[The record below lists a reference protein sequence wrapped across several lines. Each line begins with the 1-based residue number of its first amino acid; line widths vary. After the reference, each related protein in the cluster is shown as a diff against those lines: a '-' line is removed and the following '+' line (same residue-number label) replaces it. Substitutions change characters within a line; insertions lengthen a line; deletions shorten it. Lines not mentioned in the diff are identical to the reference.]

1 MWSQNRQFGSN
12 NLAQRRAGGGQGGG
26 LFGSYSQRGI
36 GPYGTNNQGYGSNSQ
51 GYGSNNQQGSYGAG
65 YGSSGS
71 GFATSGAPNYGNS
84 GGGYPSAGDGYA
96 SPLTS
101 FARSNRGGG
110 GYYASYSGGY
120 GKDCPGVPF
129 ALLLT
134 TLLGVAVMGVI
145 FYLKVQAAG
154 RRRRR
159 SLDGEDVDWGEV
171 LVEDLPSLVAI
182 GRPTTHQLHKTY
194 HLHIY
199 CFILRQ
205 TVMIGKP
212 NSNVKK
218 SSSLHQHIVY
228 KS

>member
-1 MWSQNRQFGSN
+1 MWSQNRQFPSNNFAPRRLAGQGLGLYGSN
-12 NLAQRRAGGGQGGG
+12 
-26 LFGSYSQRGI
+26 SQRGI
-36 GPYGTNNQGYGSNSQ
+36 GLYGTNNQGYGSNNQGYGSNSH

-71 GFATSGAPNYGNS
+71 GFATSGAPNYGTS
-84 GGGYPSAGDGYA
+84 GGGYPSTGDGYA

-101 FARSNRGGG
+101 YGRSNRAGG

-134 TLLGVAVMGVI
+134 TLLGVLVMGVI

-159 SLDGEDVDWGEV
+159 SLDGEDFDWGEV

-182 GRPTTHQLHKTY
+182 GRHR
-194 HLHIY
+194 HIS
-199 CFILRQ
+199 C
-205 TVMIGKP
+205 TK
-212 NSNVKK
+212 
-218 SSSLHQHIVY
+218 HITCT
-228 KS
+228 

>member
-1 MWSQNRQFGSN
+1 MWSQNRQFPSN
-12 NLAQRRAGGGQGGG
+12 NRAPRRVAGQGVG
-26 LFGSYSQRGI
+26 LYGSHSQRGI
-36 GPYGTNNQGYGSNSQ
+36 GPYGTNNQGYGANNQGYGSNRLQGYGSTNQ
-51 GYGSNNQQGSYGAG
+51 GYGSNNQQGSDGSG

-71 GFATSGAPNYGNS
+71 GFATSGGPNYGTF
-84 GGGYPSAGDGYA
+84 GGGYPSSGDGYA
-96 SPLTS
+96 SPLTGYS
-101 FARSNRGGG
+101 RSNRGGG

-159 SLDGEDVDWGEV
+159 SLDGEDIDWGEV

-182 GRPTTHQLHKTY
+182 GRHQHISCTTHITCTY
-194 HLHIY
+194 
-199 CFILRQ
+199 CSQ
-205 TVMIGKP
+205 TVMIGKQ
-212 NSNVKK
+212 N
-218 SSSLHQHIVY
+218 
-228 KS
+228 

>member
-1 MWSQNRQFGSN
+1 MWSQNRQFSSN
-12 NLAQRRAGGGQGGG
+12 NLAPRWGAGQGGG
-26 LFGSYSQRGI
+26 LYGSHSQRGS
-36 GPYGTNNQGYGSNSQ
+36 GLYGTNNQGYGSNNQGYGSSYQ

-71 GFATSGAPNYGNS
+71 GFATSGAPNYGTS
-84 GGGYPSAGDGYA
+84 GGGYPSTGDGYA

-101 FARSNRGGG
+101 YGRSNRGGG
-110 GYYASYSGGY
+110 GYHASYSGGY

-159 SLDGEDVDWGEV
+159 SLDGEEFDWGEV
-171 LVEDLPSLVAI
+171 LVEELPSLVAI
-182 GRPTTHQLHKTY
+182 GRRQHISCTKHITCTY
-194 HLHIY
+194 
-199 CFILRQ
+199 CSQ
-205 TVMIGKP
+205 TVMIGKQ
-212 NSNVKK
+212 NSNVTHDVEV
-218 SSSLHQHIVY
+218 LA
-228 KS
+228 

>member
-1 MWSQNRQFGSN
+1 MWSQNRQFASN
-12 NLAQRRAGGGQGGG
+12 NLAPRRFGGQGVG
-26 LFGSYSQRGI
+26 LYGSHSQRGI

-51 GYGSNNQQGSYGAG
+51 GYGSNNQGYGSNNQQGSFGAG

-71 GFATSGAPNYGNS
+71 GFATSGAPNYGTS
-84 GGGYPSAGDGYA
+84 GSGYPSAADGYA

-101 FARSNRGGG
+101 YGRSNRAGG

-159 SLDGEDVDWGEV
+159 SLAGEDIDWGEV
-171 LVEDLPSLVAI
+171 LIEELPSLMAI
-182 GRPTTHQLHKTY
+182 GRRKHISCTKHITCTY
-194 HLHIY
+194 
-199 CFILRQ
+199 CSLRQ
-205 TVMIGKP
+205 TVMIGKQ
-212 NSNVKK
+212 NSNVR
-218 SSSLHQHIVY
+218 SHLAFINT
-228 KS
+228 